1 MLFYRFITGYYRLS
15 LDYTVSWYRFTRHS

>member
-15 LDYTVSWYRFTRHS
+15 LDYTVSW